1 MVQELPTAAGTGLAN
16 WNWKSVRQFV
26 SRRFG
31 TGLSRSSCLTPYQVR
46 GDVTGCNGWDL
57 HSSGSKRHL
66 FMADAA
72 KREEFVAEYAALRD
86 EAGRTSAKTF
96 FADEA
101 HFRAKAELR
110 GKGVP
115 RGKPALVDSNCPRYG
130 EKASYY
136 SAVCLET
143 GEVEW
148 MDASAGSA
156 GGQQQRRNPGGLP
169 VPVAPEALRA
179 AERDLGQRAGT
190 PWRGNAGVPEDTWPG
205 AGTGAPRFH
214 EGRLCRGTARTSMP
228 TRPPGAGRERRPPA
242 TCAWEAARRCRS
254 GSANS
259 WPGCPA
265 GKTR

>member
-31 TGLSRSSCLTPYQVR
+31 TGVSRSSCLTPYQVR

-66 FMADAA
+66 SMADAA

-86 EAGRTSAKTF
+86 EAGRTGAKTF

-115 RGKPALVDSNCPRYG
+115 RGKPALVDSNCPRLWREG
-130 EKASYY
+130 Q
-136 SAVCLET
+136 LLL
-143 GEVEW
+143 
-148 MDASAGSA
+148 
-156 GGQQQRRNPGGLP
+156 GGVPGDGRGGVDGCFGRLSRRATATAEPRRPSCPSCPGGTQ
-169 VPVAPEALRA
+169 
-179 AERDLGQRAGT
+179 GG
-190 PWRGNAGVPEDTWPG
+190 
-205 AGTGAPRFH
+205 
-214 EGRLCRGTARTSMP
+214 
-228 TRPPGAGRERRPPA
+228 
-242 TCAWEAARRCRS
+242 
-254 GSANS
+254 
-259 WPGCPA
+259 
-265 GKTR
+265 